1 MDVHLVLQ
9 VWTHPGFW
17 TEIESSIWTNMG
29 VMFLLHPVLTE
40 NAEHSPSDSMISWHH
55 AASWIS
61 SARMDTCGPAGASQ
75 QHTCLNTPTC
85 VRVSI
90 HKNTLNTHTPFEH
103 SALDICIEAMV
114 GEYPWFWLGL
124 HRFGLCADSFTYKCS
139 YLKQKSVFPSIE
151 PAKHE
156 PDTAKPCL
164 AAGMPDAKLLY
175 SARVWLPKAA
185 SKLE

>member
-17 TEIESSIWTNMG
+17 TEIEPSIWTNMG
-29 VMFLLHPVLTE
+29 VMFLLHPVRTE

-103 SALDICIEAMV
+103 SALDICMYRSDGRRISVVLV
-114 GEYPWFWLGL
+114 GF
-124 HRFGLCADSFTYKCS
+124 AS
-139 YLKQKSVFPSIE
+139 
-151 PAKHE
+151 
-156 PDTAKPCL
+156 
-164 AAGMPDAKLLY
+164 
-175 SARVWLPKAA
+175 VWLICKLIYVYMFILKA
-185 SKLE
+185 KICIHLD